1 MNRRQFNS
9 SISIVGIKEPKVQQ
23 ALLKLLE
30 NSLYLNERLEKRIS
44 ELKDENQQLRQMIA
58 QIK

>member
-1 MNRRQFNS
+1 MSQRRFNS

-30 NSLYLNERLEKRIS
+30 NSLYLNERLDKRIS

>member
-1 MNRRQFNS
+1 MNQSQFNS

-30 NSLYLNERLEKRIS
+30 NSLYLNERLNRKIS

>member
-30 NSLYLNERLEKRIS
+30 NSLYLNERLDKRIS
-44 ELKDENQQLRQMIA
+44 ELTDENQQLRQMIA

>member
-1 MNRRQFNS
+1 MSQRRFNS

-30 NSLYLNERLEKRIS
+30 NSLYLNEKLDKKIS

>member
-30 NSLYLNERLEKRIS
+30 NSLYLNERLERKIS

>member
-30 NSLYLNERLEKRIS
+30 NSLYLNERLDKRIS

>member
-9 SISIVGIKEPKVQQ
+9 SISTVGIKEPKVQQ

-30 NSLYLNERLEKRIS
+30 NSLYLNERLDRRIS
-44 ELKDENQQLRQMIA
+44 ELKNENQQLRQMIA
-58 QIK
+58 RNK

>member
-1 MNRRQFNS
+1 MNNRFNS
-9 SISIVGIKEPKVQQ
+9 TVSIVGIKEPKVQQ

-30 NSLYLNERLEKRIS
+30 NSLYLRESLERKVSSLR
-44 ELKDENQQLRQMIA
+44 DENQQLRQMIA

>member
-44 ELKDENQQLRQMIA
+44 EFKDENQQLRQMIA